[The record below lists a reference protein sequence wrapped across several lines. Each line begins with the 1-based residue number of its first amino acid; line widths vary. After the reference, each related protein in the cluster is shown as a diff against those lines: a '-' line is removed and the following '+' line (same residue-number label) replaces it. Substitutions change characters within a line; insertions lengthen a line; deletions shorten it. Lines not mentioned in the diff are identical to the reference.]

1 MLAAAA
7 GLLLVIACVNLAHL
21 WFDRT
26 IGRRREFAIRG
37 ALGAPTWRIVQQLLS
52 ESFLLAMGGCALG
65 LLLAYTG
72 TRLLAAMGP
81 VDFQSMQVWR
91 MDGVVVA
98 FSATLALGAGLLFG
112 AVPALRTART
122 AARHAWGRGPVA
134 DTRFPRLRRG
144 LMIGQIALC
153 TTVLAAAGLLLHS
166 FARVSTMERG
176 FVTGD
181 VLAVSLALPADRYDT
196 PRTLMFYAEAL
207 DRIRAL
213 PGVVAA
219 GAATVPPLTSEES
232 VNPVYA
238 EDDVQESLQR
248 PLALHRAVT
257 TGYFSALGIPLVAG
271 RLLEEREAAPAVV
284 ISVRLA
290 AEMWPGTPPAS
301 VVGRRVRIG
310 EVTSPLRTVV
320 GVVGDVREGALDRAS
335 LPAIYR
341 PHQDA
346 PVRDM
351 TLLVRSPRD
360 PTGLTAA
367 VRDEVRRLDHDLPL
381 GAVRTMGDIVSM
393 SLSGR
398 RFQLVLVSL
407 FALVGLMLAAV
418 GVYGV
423 TSVSVTSR
431 TQEIGVRLA
440 LGGSPGTVFRSALAD
455 GLLPVGIGL
464 LVGLVF
470 ACLAGFAME
479 RLLFGVAPIDAVT
492 LTSVAVVFLGVG
504 GVACYVPAR
513 RAAHLDPMSALR
525 CD

>member
-1 MLAAAA
+1 
-7 GLLLVIACVNLAHL
+7 
-21 WFDRT
+21 
-26 IGRRREFAIRG
+26 
-37 ALGAPTWRIVQQLLS
+37 
-52 ESFLLAMGGCALG
+52 
-65 LLLAYTG
+65 
-72 TRLLAAMGP
+72 
-81 VDFQSMQVWR
+81 
-91 MDGVVVA
+91 
-98 FSATLALGAGLLFG
+98 
-112 AVPALRTART
+112 
-122 AARHAWGRGPVA
+122 
-134 DTRFPRLRRG
+134 
-144 LMIGQIALC
+144 
-153 TTVLAAAGLLLHS
+153 
-166 FARVSTMERG
+166 
-176 FVTGD
+176 
-181 VLAVSLALPADRYDT
+181 
-196 PRTLMFYAEAL
+196 
-207 DRIRAL
+207 
-213 PGVVAA
+213 
-219 GAATVPPLTSEES
+219 
-232 VNPVYA
+232 
-238 EDDVQESLQR
+238 
-248 PLALHRAVT
+248 
-257 TGYFSALGIPLVAG
+257 
-271 RLLEEREAAPAVV
+271 
-284 ISVRLA
+284 
-290 AEMWPGTPPAS
+290 
-301 VVGRRVRIG
+301 VRIG